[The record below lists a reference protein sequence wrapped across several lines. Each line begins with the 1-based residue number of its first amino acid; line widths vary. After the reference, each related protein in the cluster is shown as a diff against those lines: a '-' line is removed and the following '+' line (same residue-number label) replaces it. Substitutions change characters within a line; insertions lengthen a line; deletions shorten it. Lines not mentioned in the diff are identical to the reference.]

1 MRYYIVSEAELED
14 LERLAN
20 MERAVCRARPVPE
33 WATHL
38 TELDQDKFPFF
49 IGRNEEIKK

>member
-49 IGRNEEIKK
+49 IGRNEGIKK